1 MCIFEKIVPVMKLRF
16 TLFFVAV
23 LSLFSITNV
32 KAQSIHFTDA
42 SNATNVSGYNS
53 EYDVA
58 ILDTLMNMYPA
69 TKQVTWSIVKVSGP
83 AQWSFTNCDPASCYS
98 AQSPYNYLSN
108 NNTTTPWALASG
120 ASGVFTF
127 HVVLH
132 SIAGNG
138 TYKLTAWVDGDS
150 VNTAVSR
157 MLNISVTQAT
167 GISKVSNPEVK
178 IYPIPANDVVNID
191 LSNLNSAKRLE
202 IYNLIGAKMGSY
214 AIDGDGTNTIP
225 VNNLNTGMYFVKVM
239 DGRNTILTTKTF
251 QKR

>member
-1 MCIFEKIVPVMKLRF
+1 MKLKS
-16 TLFFVAV
+16 TLLLAILVTFASSFRA
-23 LSLFSITNV
+23 N
-32 KAQSIHFTDA
+32 AQSISFTDA
-42 SNATNVSGYNS
+42 GTSTNVSGYNS
-53 EYDVA
+53 DYDVA
-58 ILDTLMNMYPA
+58 ILDTLMSTYSG

-83 AQWSFTNCDPASCYS
+83 SQWSFTNCDPASCYS

-108 NNTTTPWALASG
+108 STTNTPWAITPN

-157 MLNISVTQAT
+157 MLNITVTQAI
-167 GISKVSNPEVK
+167 GINKVATPEVK
-178 IYPIPANDVVNID
+178 LYPIPANDVLNVD
-191 LSNLNSAKRLE
+191 LNNFNNAKRIE
-202 IYNLIGAKMGSY
+202 IYNLIGSKMGSY
-214 AIDGDGTNTIP
+214 PVDGDSNNNIP
-225 VNNLNTGMYFVKVM
+225 VNNLNSGMYFVKVM
-239 DGRNTILTTKTF
+239 DARNGILTTKTF